1 MTEPEKSE
9 QKENKQKRIR
19 TVYSNIVRIGH
30 SPYEFMLDFGQF
42 QPEGKRAFMDVRIIV
57 SPQHAK
63 AILKALKENIA
74 GFEEKHGRIGIKSD
88 DMKED
93 TDPEWQPKRR

>member
-1 MTEPEKSE
+1 MAQPEKD
-9 QKENKQKRIR
+9 KQKDEKRERIR

-42 QPEGKRAFMDVRIIV
+42 QPEGKRAFMDVRIIT
-57 SPQHAK
+57 SPPHAK

-74 GFEEKHGRIGIKSD
+74 KYEEKNGKIGISPD
-88 DMKED
+88 EEEED
-93 TDPEWQPKRR
+93 IDTGWRRKRR

>member
-1 MTEPEKSE
+1 MTEPEKNE
-9 QKENKQKRIR
+9 QKESKQRRIK

-42 QPEGKRAFMDVRIIV
+42 QPEGKRAFMDVRIII

-63 AILKALKENIA
+63 AILKALKENIE
-74 GFEEKHGRIGIKSD
+74 GFEEKYGRIGVGPD
-88 DMKED
+88 DSEED
-93 TDPEWQPKRR
+93 ADTEWRPRRR

>member
-1 MTEPEKSE
+1 MTEPEKNE

-57 SPQHAK
+57 SPQHAR

-74 GFEEKHGRIGIKSD
+74 GFEEKHGKIGASSD
-88 DMKED
+88 DAEED
-93 TDPEWQPKRR
+93 TDTEWRPRRR